1 MLGIIN
7 WKTTASGVAA
17 IFGALADL
25 AHAYGTGT
33 MPHFEAD
40 FTALSIGIGL
50 ICAKDQ
56 NVTGGS
62 VSNVDGATRADPV
75 SIISPNG
82 VSKV

>member
-1 MLGIIN
+1 
-7 WKTTASGVAA
+7 
-17 IFGALADL
+17 
-25 AHAYGTGT
+25 

-62 VSNVDGATRADPV
+62 VSNVDGATRGAPV
-75 SIISPNG
+75 SIISPTG
-82 VSKV
+82 ASKV

>member
-1 MLGIIN
+1 MLGVIN
-7 WKTTASGVAA
+7 WKTTASGIAS
-17 IFGALADL
+17 ILGALADL

-62 VSNVDGATRADPV
+62 VSNVDGATREAPV
-75 SIISPNG
+75 SIISPTG
-82 VSKV
+82 ASKV